1 MDYGHMNYRLFFVY
15 TLPPHFGHSPHL
27 ADSGECL
34 TSLTAVKLL
43 LHPKSLV
50 NQRPRML
57 FSAFSATA
65 VNRSRPAPRTEGQY
79 KVVTVSY
86 SVCTTMLVV
95 SSWLGGAAEWLEN
108 SQIH

>member
-1 MDYGHMNYRLFFVY
+1 MDYGHMNYGLFFVY

-57 FSAFSATA
+57 FSAFSAMA
-65 VNRSRPAPRTEGQY
+65 VKARPQNGRTVQDRNCKLQCMYNHAGCF
-79 KVVTVSY
+79 V
-86 SVCTTMLVV
+86 L
-95 SSWLGGAAEWLEN
+95 A
-108 SQIH
+108 